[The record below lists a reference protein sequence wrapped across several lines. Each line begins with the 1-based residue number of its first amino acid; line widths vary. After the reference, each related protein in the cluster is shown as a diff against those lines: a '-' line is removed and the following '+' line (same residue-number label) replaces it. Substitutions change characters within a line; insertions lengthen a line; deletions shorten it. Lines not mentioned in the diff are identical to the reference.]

1 MIIAGSSYYLFFY
14 YFPEDV
20 SRVNLYLSEDIS
32 GLETELLSRKFS
44 NSGLLCSYDK
54 QLLKHGDKFD
64 YFLSGLIRNWKRII
78 QRQRKRL
85 LYQGAK
91 AVRKLF
97 IPFSSP

>member
-1 MIIAGSSYYLFFY
+1 MAAMIIAGSSYYLFFY

-44 NSGLLCSYDK
+44 NSGLLRSYDK

-64 YFLSGLIRNWKRII
+64 YFLSGLIRELEKS
-78 QRQRKRL
+78 
-85 LYQGAK
+85 YTK
-91 AVRKLF
+91 AAQEVTLSGR
-97 IPFSSP
+97 